1 MNDFSKVDFKD
12 PNTYFILMTSTVDYG
27 QSPPNA
33 ELFIKHLEEQESSSI
48 FKHVK
53 FAMFG
58 LGDSGY
64 KEYQVISWKIHDLM
78 HKLGAHE
85 FAEFAR
91 IDEQY

>member
-1 MNDFSKVDFKD
+1 
-12 PNTYFILMTSTVDYG
+12 MTSTVDYG

-33 ELFIKHLEEQESSSI
+33 ELFIKHLEEQTSSS

-64 KEYQVISWKIHDLM
+64 KEYQLIARKIHDLM

-91 IDEQY
+91 IDE

>member
-33 ELFIKHLEEQESSSI
+33 ELFIKYLEEQESLSV

-64 KEYQVISWKIHDLM
+64 KEYQVIS
-78 HKLGAHE
+78 
-85 FAEFAR
+85 
-91 IDEQY
+91 